1 MNERLKKLRKTLD
14 LTQQKFADRIG
25 VKQNT
30 IAQYEMG
37 RNIPI
42 DSVVSLICRE
52 FNVNE
57 AWLREGTGEMFA
69 LIEKETKYHSMV
81 DRIMKGEHEHVK
93 NVFKAFTTFD
103 ESDWDALDRMI
114 EKYSAVA
121 FGETATTLFSD
132 VPDTPEELERRFPP
146 VEHPD
151 KTNNAG

>member
-1 MNERLKKLRKTLD
+1 MNERLKKLRKTLE

-42 DSVVSLICRE
+42 DSVISLICRE

-57 AWLREGTGEMFA
+57 SWLREGTGEMFA
-69 LIEKETKYHSMV
+69 SKETEYYSMI
-81 DRIMKGEHEHVK
+81 DRVMKGEHEHVK
-93 NVFKAFTTFD
+93 NVFKTFVAFD
-103 ESDWDALDRMI
+103 ENDWDALDRMI

-121 FGETATTLFSD
+121 FGETAATLFSD
-132 VPDTPEELERRFPP
+132 VPDTPEELEKLFPP

-151 KTNNAG
+151 NKNNAG